1 MCIYGG
7 RENMRPT
14 TVIMNEM
21 LESVKRLN
29 TELDSRCDFESMLI
43 THIDELKE
51 IIETKNEQIE
61 KLRKDISEKD
71 KCLHELNKRIEV
83 SEERVKKFNRFLTKY
98 VLPENKQIVFN
109 AQTEDFEIT
118 EQ

>member
-1 MCIYGG
+1 
-7 RENMRPT
+7 MRPT

-29 TELDSRCDFESMLI
+29 TELGSRCDFESMLI
-43 THIDELKE
+43 AHIDELKE
-51 IIETKNEQIE
+51 IIKTKNEQIE

-71 KCLHELNKRIEV
+71 KCLYELNTHIEV
-83 SEERVKKFNRFLTKY
+83 LVERTKKFNRFLTEHI
-98 VLPENKQIVFN
+98 LPENKQIVFN